1 MTFEKRNSFVLTN
14 IPTNPVKLVIVF
26 LSSFSYQL
34 FMMLHLLHVKY
45 HLHPS
50 SCSIKL
56 EALDWIT
63 IVSLVV
69 LQEINGASRRLL
81 SLVCTCKTDYNQFRC
96 EDFHQKLSTSSLSS
110 DMVT

>member
-34 FMMLHLLHVKY
+34 YMMLHVKY

-56 EALDWIT
+56 EDWIT

-69 LQEINGASRRLL
+69 LQEEINGASRRLL

-96 EDFHQKLSTSSLSS
+96 EDFHRKLSTSSLPS